1 MSYLWFYWGIGILA
15 QSTWKLQRFCFQIQW
30 QDILVKENSI
40 CLLPMLGQ
48 CSNMIK
54 KNQLDIL
61 DFAACLVM
69 KHDDVLITFVWA
81 SDWCVKWGSTVLDLS
96 KAFSMARTAP
106 SELWSHCGRDALVLL
121 VWLLTSFAGLGRE
134 EKMVHSSK
142 WSCCSR
148 RTQRTS
154 ERSYIHVYVLT
165 NVLSV
170 SPVAV
175 NWIKPLKNCH
185 ASKWFVGVFFF
196 LENACGSV
204 GWISAL
210 GVIILHMLCIVFS
223 LTACICPCNCSIVV
237 SNSSSLLAC
246 RSLQKF
252 KLSRSACWQ
261 IVTAQGWGLSVI
273 KCTVL

>member
-1 MSYLWFYWGIGILA
+1 
-15 QSTWKLQRFCFQIQW
+15 
-30 QDILVKENSI
+30 
-40 CLLPMLGQ
+40 
-48 CSNMIK
+48 
-54 KNQLDIL
+54 
-61 DFAACLVM
+61 M

-81 SDWCVKWGSTVLDLS
+81 SDWCVKWGSTVLDPS

-121 VWLLTSFAGLGRE
+121 VWILTSFAGLGRE

-154 ERSYIHVYVLT
+154 GRSYIHVYMLT

-196 LENACGSV
+196 RECM
-204 GWISAL
+204 W
-210 GVIILHMLCIVFS
+210 LCWMNFCSWCDYFAHAVYCFFS